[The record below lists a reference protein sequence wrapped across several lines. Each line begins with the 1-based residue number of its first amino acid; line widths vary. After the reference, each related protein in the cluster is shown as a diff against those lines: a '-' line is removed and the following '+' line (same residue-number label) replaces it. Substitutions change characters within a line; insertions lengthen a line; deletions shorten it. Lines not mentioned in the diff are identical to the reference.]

1 MDKLR
6 ALRSYWGLFCRKDL
20 KIILCAPPK
29 CGSTSIFN
37 ALSAVGVGKKVDLNK
52 YNGTKEYLHELKI
65 HSYVRDILPEV
76 EELSSYFSDSS
87 FLKVLVIRDPLE
99 RLVSAVLSKYL
110 VPNSHFYRE
119 ISDFDLD
126 LRLSYESP
134 EQFSIAF
141 NEVVRALILK
151 GLSSESRLGSHVDPI
166 ARRYNNYVRSCFDI
180 TIDISHGSNGF
191 ANLHE
196 ILGDHIKKTSGVS
209 LPAFKRLNE
218 SPLKTNVK
226 FLNRENIEK
235 SLIYFEE
242 DYRSFPFSP
251 PIVSEWVQE
260 YPKASDLE
268 QLNMFLGLVSRFS
281 EVFNRSS
288 ELENLIKEKN
298 SRLESFNT
306 NCQDQAKE
314 LKQAIM
320 KHDELKQ
327 QIKDVITEKKAV
339 EKTVDEL
346 NKHVSAQAAEL
357 ETERKE
363 REAEKEATQSTIKE
377 LSQQLEHSSAL
388 LIEKREE
395 VKTFSAQLEDLIR
408 EKNSRQESFDTNC
421 QDQAKEL
428 MQTIK
433 KHDELKQQ
441 VKDVVAEK
449 KAVEKTV
456 EELNR
461 HVSAQAAE
469 LETERKEREAEK
481 EATQNTIEELSQQL
495 EHTSALLIEKQ
506 AEAKTL
512 SEEVDLTL
520 RQLHQVQEELEYYFY
535 ESRSKD
541 ELLQKHQDQQQSVKR
556 IISKMLLKR

>member
-1 MDKLR
+1 MDNLR

-37 ALSAVGVGKKVDLNK
+37 ALSAIGVGKNIDLNK

-119 ISDFDLD
+119 ISDFNLDLD

-180 TIDISHGSNGF
+180 TIDISRGSNGF
-191 ANLHE
+191 ADLHE

-242 DYRSFPFSP
+242 DYRSFPFSS

-327 QIKDVITEKKAV
+327 QVKDVIAEKKAV

-363 REAEKEATQSTIKE
+363 REAEKEA
-377 LSQQLEHSSAL
+377 
-388 LIEKREE
+388 
-395 VKTFSAQLEDLIR
+395 
-408 EKNSRQESFDTNC
+408 
-421 QDQAKEL
+421 
-428 MQTIK
+428 
-433 KHDELKQQ
+433 
-441 VKDVVAEK
+441 
-449 KAVEKTV
+449 VERTV

-495 EHTSALLIEKQ
+495 EHSSALLIEKQ

-535 ESRSKD
+535 ESRGKD

-556 IISKMLLKR
+556 IISKMLPKR